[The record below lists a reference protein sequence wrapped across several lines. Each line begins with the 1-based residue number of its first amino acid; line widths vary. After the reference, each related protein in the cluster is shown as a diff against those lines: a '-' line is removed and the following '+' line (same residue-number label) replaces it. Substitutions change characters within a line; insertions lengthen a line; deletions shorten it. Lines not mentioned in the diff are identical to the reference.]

1 MIFFV
6 PPDNQMRPTAPLLCD
21 RAMTIV
27 LGTPDTD
34 GLSGTLAVLREWQRE
49 GAPMQL
55 HPGDLSWYGRHGTE
69 ATADAIRTWSR
80 GGRTLAIGLLDGPGL
95 LRMTI
100 APDAWQDEELA
111 RQLLADVTT
120 PDRGV
125 LPAGEADI
133 EAPTDVLLQSLLA
146 EAGWTLG
153 EPWQP
158 LHRDLTEPVQDPGLR
173 IETTGP
179 ERAADWAAVLRAA
192 FKGSTF
198 TAERWATLAAGPGY
212 ADGRS
217 LTAYDDRGNPVAVA
231 AVWSAGPG
239 RPGLLEPIGTH
250 PDHRGHGYG
259 KAITLAAAA
268 TLRDLGASSAIVN
281 TPSSYVGAVAT
292 YRAADF
298 RPAPE
303 IHDRHRKA

>member
-6 PPDNQMRPTAPLLCD
+6 PPDNQMRPTTPLLCD

-27 LGTPDTD
+27 LGTPDPD
-34 GLSGTLAVLREWQRE
+34 GLSETLAVLREWQHE

-146 EAGWTLG
+146 
-153 EPWQP
+153 
-158 LHRDLTEPVQDPGLR
+158 D
-173 IETTGP
+173 
-179 ERAADWAAVLRAA
+179 
-192 FKGSTF
+192 
-198 TAERWATLAAGPGY
+198 
-212 ADGRS
+212 
-217 LTAYDDRGNPVAVA
+217 
-231 AVWSAGPG
+231 
-239 RPGLLEPIGTH
+239 
-250 PDHRGHGYG
+250 
-259 KAITLAAAA
+259 LAAAESGVVHGLHQRLQETHRRDYLTPRRATGSEPHRTRGHRSQNPRRLHRPQDPHRPREHHHFQIRPSSVRRKNNKAPILPSKA
-268 TLRDLGASSAIVN
+268 TLPEHIY
-281 TPSSYVGAVAT
+281 TPHRTDA
-292 YRAADF
+292 
-298 RPAPE
+298 PNLQHPE
-303 IHDRHRKA
+303 IAWVRNTNGVSGVVG